1 MEQRYNRCP
10 YKHFYRVRDQENTAR
25 GPVYVTIYICDIIQ
39 APSFVCRRRHSGSF
53 DIHPGGHRC
62 GQVLREF
69 PVHTTPMLVR
79 CCPGYKPAGAV
90 HIISGQILPQLENCE
105 ITAAQSFRDLSD
117 GPSSEDSAIVFQRP
131 SSLPCT
137 WTVYSPTLSPEK

>member
-10 YKHFYRVRDQENTAR
+10 YKQFYRVRDQENTAR
-25 GPVYVTIYICDIIQ
+25 GPVYVTTYICDIIQ

-69 PVHTTPMLVR
+69 PVHTTSMLVC
-79 CCPGYKPAGAV
+79 CCPVYKPAGAV
-90 HIISGQILPQLENCE
+90 HICPDSSTVGKLRDNCSPKLPRPIRWSVIRRLSHRVSKTFIS
-105 ITAAQSFRDLSD
+105 
-117 GPSSEDSAIVFQRP
+117 
-131 SSLPCT
+131 
-137 WTVYSPTLSPEK
+137 TVYLDS